1 MRLVDDGSNPPPPP
15 WKKARSAPGYI
26 STFVFLSVNVAG
38 VNCLNVTEATS
49 NDVMRRVFDIN
60 FFGTVRVIQE
70 VLPIMKKQRSGRII
84 NTGSVH
90 GVVGKYTL

>member
-1 MRLVDDGSNPPPPP
+1 M
-15 WKKARSAPGYI
+15 
-26 STFVFLSVNVAG
+26 
-38 VNCLNVTEATS
+38 NVTEAIS

-90 GVVGKYTL
+90 GVVGKYTLKTPGSA